1 MEIDATRKL
10 HRFKPYRTVSCK
22 KKRGKIDFQ
31 NLKKNVKLF
40 FEVLSLSQLFLG
52 LPSYLYIE
60 LAMENP
66 NLQSKPCNFA
76 V

>member
-1 MEIDATRKL
+1 MNG
-10 HRFKPYRTVSCK
+10 FK
-22 KKRGKIDFQ
+22 KKLFQ
-31 NLKKNVKLF
+31 NCF
-40 FEVLSLSQLFLG
+40 FEVFSLSQLFLG